1 MVKSISSL
9 LSDAFVFVFRLLVFI
24 VFGNPLSMFLLNLLA
39 PRKTVQ
45 FARNPHY
52 FGPKLSAFYERQ
64 ALKWPF
70 FWAKWWMKLDDLSGY
85 SVNWQIK
92 YFLKVSFKN
101 KTEVETLKAMQ
112 KNKIFW
118 PDPYEKL
125 FFDYGKRKL
134 PLEKEL
140 RSHTYGEC
148 VVCHYAYVTVDEFM
162 MRHVRLSYKA
172 FESVVNRAVINDDMR
187 TELKKYLAAGAINAP
202 HLDILIDAVSTQSS
216 GGDLQMLGILIDY
229 VKRYNLQ
236 SEHWKRIRDQ
246 YPEQFIELL
255 EEAARSNKQVK
266 FVRSLKDTAE
276 DRAKW
281 EIFCKETTEILPV
294 SQGKMTFWQYDIF
307 HETEHQLCTDA
318 ILAFLRRSD
327 KTLWKAVFERET
339 LDDTVLMEISCRPK
353 WWAVYTEVKQAKKD

>member
-1 MVKSISSL
+1 M

-24 VFGNPLSMFLLNLLA
+24 VFGTPWSMFVLNLLA
-39 PRKTVQ
+39 PHKAVE
-45 FARNPHY
+45 FARNPRY
-52 FGPKLSAFYERQ
+52 FGPKLCAFYERQ

-112 KNKIFW
+112 NNKIFW

-125 FFDYGKRKL
+125 FFNYGQRQL
-134 PLEKEL
+134 PLEKEI

-148 VVCHYAYVTVDEFM
+148 VVCHYAYVTVIEFM

-172 FESVVNRAVINDDMR
+172 FESVVNRAVLNDDMR
-187 TELKKYLAAGAINAP
+187 TELKNYLAAGAINANQ
-202 HLDILIDAVSTQSS
+202 LNILIDAVSTQSS
-216 GGDLQMLGILIDY
+216 SGNLQMLGVLIDY
-229 VKRYNLQ
+229 AKRYNLR

-246 YPEQFIELL
+246 YPKQFIELL
-255 EEAARSNKQVK
+255 EEATRTNQQVK

-276 DRAKW
+276 GRAKW
-281 EIFCKETTEILPV
+281 EKFCKETAEILPV
-294 SQGKMTFWQYDIF
+294 SQGKMTSWQYDIF
-307 HETEHQLCTDA
+307 HETGHQLCTDA

-339 LDDTVLMEISCRPK
+339 LDDSVLMEIGCHIK
-353 WWAVYTEVKQAKKD
+353 WNAVYKEVKKAKKD